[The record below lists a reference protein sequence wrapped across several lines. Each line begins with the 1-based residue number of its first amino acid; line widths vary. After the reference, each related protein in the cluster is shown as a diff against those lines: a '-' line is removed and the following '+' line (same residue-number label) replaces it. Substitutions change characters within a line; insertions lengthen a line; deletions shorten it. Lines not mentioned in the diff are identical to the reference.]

1 MGIQINGQTDTISAS
16 DGGLVVS
23 GQQLTGVTDISASG
37 IITATQGYVVG
48 TGASI
53 FSPAANTL
61 ALGTNGS
68 ERFRVD
74 SSGNIGIGTVP
85 QSWSGFR
92 SLQLGGTTSIWSVEG
107 GQAGSSF
114 YSNNIYYDGSNRRY
128 LTTNAAS
135 EYIQDASTGNHVF
148 YLASSGSS
156 GNTLSGYGEIARFT
170 SSGLKLPSGL
180 GIDFS
185 ATGEG
190 SGTMTSELLDDYEEG
205 EVTISGL
212 VPSGSGSITL
222 DSTNNKLWYRKIGS
236 LVTVAGVLDVSSVS
250 SPSGFY
256 AELQGLPF
264 AVSNTSALK
273 NYSAGT
279 AVLNNSNTA
288 DTGQIIR
295 FIEVPSNGNTKAFV
309 VTNCA
314 NFSSSTNLYLN
325 FSYWTPN

>member
-205 EVTISGL
+205 TWT
-212 VPSGSGSITL
+212 PTL
-222 DSTNNKLWYRKIGS
+222 GGTATYTVQTGTYTKIGR
-236 LVTVAGVLDVSSVS
+236 LVYVSVMLTVSSI
-250 SPSGFY
+250 GTG
-256 AELQGLPF
+256 ATKEIQGLPF
-264 AVSNTSALK
+264 SINGSNNDIGPAVGYVNNAANSYVSIGAAAYINSIIIEARTAASTGSSGSPVFQ
-273 NYSAGT
+273 NGT
-279 AVLNNSNTA
+279 AVRLTM
-288 DTGQIIR
+288 TY
-295 FIEVPSNGNTKAFV
+295 FT
-309 VTNCA
+309 
-314 NFSSSTNLYLN
+314 
-325 FSYWTPN
+325 